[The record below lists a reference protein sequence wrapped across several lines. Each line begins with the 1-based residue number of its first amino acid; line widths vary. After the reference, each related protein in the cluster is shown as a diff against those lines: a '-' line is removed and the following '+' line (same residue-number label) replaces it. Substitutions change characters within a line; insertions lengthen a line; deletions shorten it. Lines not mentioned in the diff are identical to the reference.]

1 MIKYKLEDGSII
13 DVTDYSQD
21 EIDFLL
27 TQHPEAELIEEEAA
41 EDFQK
46 DSATGVDVLSRKEPT
61 PMGTVLDLEDT
72 SSESQELKPRF
83 IEFKSGNV
91 VYEDTYLKTKA
102 GQKGYPATFDEY
114 AEAFGAKP
122 RQFDTEEIVVQATS
136 PFEKLPEFK
145 DAWKSRTYN
154 KDKGAFEV
162 NNFNEELFSQEEET
176 AVNIFRNLY
185 KGSGIEFEETDQ
197 ITDSSGKEIPV
208 ERRILP
214 QLGTEAVFMK
224 IIDPKTGEYIYS
236 KPIELQNE
244 KLNKR
249 NNDIINDFIESN
261 KDNIDI
267 RNWTKESNKLDVNFI
282 KWKKEQFN
290 PQLAKKEA
298 LASEEYLTNEDLFKT
313 YEKYVYT
320 KGIKQDNGIIS
331 GTSRVLKTIQPYE
344 NEINNEVLKIK
355 KKNPNKSN
363 EDVISEA
370 KIAVRNN
377 LYESARNEAIYD
389 LNEEYITES
398 DDKDKA
404 QGLLYSSLIKEKT
417 KEAENYN
424 TNSKKFQVASQKAE
438 ESSYDFKRVLDIYSK
453 AGAGGVEAA
462 KELNNI
468 VKKYSV
474 NPVPVNETISDPLF
488 NSKFNLKEKD
498 SVSANLYN
506 LVNAIESSFQS
517 NTTAAKEASK
527 EVNNSIS
534 AISDTSTAMNA
545 VSKNYELTE
554 KYLSNIGLGFSDII
568 VGTTFLGA
576 NILTL
581 GQSDNLKKLGVEY
594 VQATNEIRESYVR
607 DVSFDD
613 AFSSAS
619 STGKFI
625 AQEVSNQIPILAAMI
640 MSGGAASIVVGASSA
655 GSQMMDMQNEIA
667 TGSADYSSSEVW
679 LKSIGFGLAEGVFSQ
694 LTTVPILKRAKL
706 NWLEDGVEQIVDNST
721 KNYFKSKAPG
731 LIYEPILE
739 AAGEIATTGSQN
751 LIVGNPFSEGMDHAG
766 VSGFGFGLLFAG
778 VPFFKGVY
786 NSQFSTYESLSEVRK
801 LKSEISDLE
810 KRFVTSQSSVD
821 SKSSKQIASLI
832 TTKTE
837 QLNDKIKEQEAIVN
851 NNLTA
856 QGATFVTRIIEEQAK
871 LQNKAKSIQD
881 NKNLDKNTKAELI
894 KDLKNQ
900 FNYLVKFKQKAVS
913 NDSMLANET
922 EWEAFKGLNRSK
934 SQEYLNTA
942 ESILKDERDGREVNK
957 EDINRKAYDLYFGDL
972 VRAENAKQGK
982 PNSTVFKN
990 FKSFETVNDAI
1001 ADLDAQEDLDSKTKN
1016 IIIKGLKEGNDGY
1029 ANPSTNTQVAVVE
1042 NQVKNQRR
1050 YTKTHEVG
1058 HFAFWE
1064 LLGKNSKN
1072 EAFKQISDQLLVTLK
1087 NTDRKVYDNFIKDAI
1102 DDDEGNIIPAEVISR
1117 FLEYVSENKITNV
1130 QKAKGIAGLFGVMVQ
1145 KQFSN
1150 DYNFDF
1156 RGEQDIFN
1164 FVVGIGKKIKDG
1176 TLTTSDIEIA
1186 KESDL
1191 IKGITKKVDTSKND
1205 SVREEVSFSD
1215 SKVIELKEE
1224 LDALDE
1230 FDFDDEFAFDAA
1242 KSNLENKIKTAERNA
1257 AKAKTE
1263 SIKKPTVKKETS
1275 DKESKPKK
1283 VYNNE
1288 KLVETI
1294 KSKDT
1299 SSREKTAAEADLVDS
1314 FDTMALNA
1322 IKYDT
1327 RKGDY
1332 DRTEVRDYLRG
1343 FFPTILKSYD
1353 PSKSKFSTW
1362 VYNNIAPKA
1371 QQTYEKFKKIA
1382 EKSLD
1387 AEAGTAGSV
1396 KEAVADAPSSREVDT
1411 DKVSRKIKPIELVRN
1426 PELKSK
1432 YKKAIKNIVESGE
1445 VSIDKSTFGNLKDL
1459 AAEVTAEIFDIPVLK
1474 VTDPA
1479 DNLTYEDV
1487 IVEDK
1492 NINKIKKYYPEAKV
1506 GMVIK
1511 SEASKIQDIV
1521 KSMGTDLFKLLP
1533 PENVAPEIATVDA
1546 QAYRP
1551 VKGTGLKIPSSLMK
1565 VFYEA
1570 TGKRS
1575 KGVTSQTA
1583 IKRLKPGLTYE
1594 QFLKDLGIVKGQPN
1608 TYDRAIGQRLKAIT
1622 TLFGKLATNAEV
1634 RQLEGV
1640 TDIQKQNIKAGKSDI
1655 MFSKKSK
1662 DLLNK
1667 FGLNYTEI
1675 RSKNDVDI
1683 YIEKMVKPLI
1693 NVFNSEDYK
1702 LLNRTVLQFRSKAVG
1717 GDKNIAD
1724 YLRSELKK
1732 LNLPKRVSV
1741 GRTKPSAAIG
1751 NTIEKFEKSR
1761 KSGKIDKYN
1770 KRNSE
1775 VFDKMWNDINDIVSK
1790 DPNMAVPIMYF
1801 LENSI
1806 NEATNP
1812 HRMGAP
1818 IIGYEINA
1826 GKLYYEHAVQSQLSY
1841 LNLMESILD
1850 PNKDFSSE
1858 FIKIKENYKVIA
1870 ISRASNNK
1878 LNQAGYALTMPKNWK
1893 NWYDRYFNKKV
1904 AAIEG
1909 GIDPS
1914 KLINLNGIT
1923 FSNEFNIDNK
1933 GSKEDGTRLSKV
1945 IKEQEIKN
1953 NLGLQTGSNHDL
1965 LLEVAFSK
1973 KKRAE
1978 YENVLR
1984 KNRPDIK
1991 DVPKQVENLF
2001 EWADNLN
2008 VPENKKPK
2016 YKKLALYY
2024 TSNGYTIFPED
2035 GYKIEEVIR
2044 LSDKNK
2050 IDPYAY
2056 KNPDELINKFTEE
2069 VKTKKIN
2076 PDNVKQFSNK
2086 QEFENGVVVY
2096 DVQDSRRGQRAVR
2109 DVVDSYWGK
2118 DSNPW
2123 CLVARKNKRQRV
2135 IEDFNQFNTEE
2146 EAFKYG
2152 DKIKSNGLQV
2162 EYELLPDG
2170 EGVGVYT
2177 FKEAIDEK
2185 ADLDEAWKMWKE
2197 YNQDGL
2203 GEGYKIAFQN
2213 GKLISFRDGGS
2224 QQNFDTLGYSEVEWW
2239 DRFDKPTENLAV
2251 SLGVDKDTGY
2261 KIIGSMDAEGDFD
2274 IDGYGEGDF
2283 MSQKNN
2289 YTLYDADKNLTRKEV
2304 YKDGKISLTIEN
2316 ERSKMKDGGQAIAR
2330 IDTKYIDGVFKSSR
2344 YVLEDLNT
2352 GDIVNELTR
2361 KQTTLDIDSYIQEEV
2376 ITRKNGKSPK
2386 VSKVTFKTTKLID
2399 SSVKDSMNI
2408 VTYYDETITDGVS
2421 VISTDRMAELEEI
2434 KKSYVSFSKSV
2445 NQAAK
2450 ANNNMLP
2457 ESQRIKGDF
2466 INQDVLNKM
2475 IDLDDKQREAQISF
2489 SKKFN
2494 LDKDFNDII
2503 ENKTGIAAEKTYG
2516 KVKAEVVGA
2525 SKGKFDF
2532 FISPTAEDFVGLLY
2546 KTLGKGSKG
2555 DAQMAWYK
2563 KHLLDPFARAMN
2575 NVSRDRAS
2583 MGRDFKALKK
2593 ELNIIPKNLKK
2604 RLPGEYFTREQAVR
2618 VYIWEQV
2625 GADVPGLSEA
2635 DKKTLVDIVKDDP
2648 NLQLFATELMKV
2660 NKGIAYIKPSEN
2672 WVSGT
2677 ITTDLTEGLNSVK
2690 RKQYLE
2696 LWQQNVDEI
2705 FSEKN
2710 LNKLEAAYG
2719 KSYRYA
2725 LEGTLKRMKTGR
2737 NRTFGTDSLTGRF
2750 LDWINGTTGAIM
2762 FFNNRSAVLQTI
2774 SMANFINFEDNNVFA
2789 AAKAFANQKQYWSDF
2804 KMLFNSDFL
2813 VERRDG
2819 LKLNVQES
2827 DIADIAKERGARGVI
2842 NRILKLGFTPTQLAD
2857 SFAIASGGSTFY
2869 RNRLNKLIKE
2879 GMDPLAAKKQAMMDF
2894 RETAE
2899 ESQQSSRPDK
2909 ISQQQAGPLGRT
2921 VLAFANTPAQYA
2933 RIMKKAALDIKN
2945 GRGDFKTNV
2954 SKIMYYGFL
2963 QNLIFNTLTNALFA
2977 IEFGEDEE
2985 EENKKYVSVANGMAD
3000 SILRGIGVSGVI
3012 VSVLKNAALTFVRE
3026 DKKKNPNYEKVVDD
3040 LLRISPPIA
3049 SKVSKIKSASRSYK
3063 WDKKEMR
3070 EKGFS
3075 LDNPAYLAGANV
3087 ISAGSNL
3094 PLDRV
3099 IKKMD
3104 HIRAASNSE
3113 LETYK
3118 RIFLLGGW
3126 SEWDLGIKKP
3136 KKQKDKEKKK
3146 QTKSKSKTYKR
3157 KTYKTK
3163 IYK

>member
-1 MIKYKLEDGSII
+1 MKKYKLEDGSII
-13 DVTDYSQD
+13 DVTDYSQ
-21 EIDFLL
+21 ELIDFLL
-27 TQHPEAELIEEEAA
+27 KEHPGAELLEETEEVEGVQA
-41 EDFQK
+41 DFQN
-46 DSATGVDVLSRKEPT
+46 DSAAGVDVLSKETPT

-72 SSESQELKPRF
+72 SSESQDFDPKNFTKRDSLVFSIQETEKQINNYIAKGGEVNASDAAALQGYKDELAALDEQSFFDDIFSDEPVYDKTKSFRNKRNKINQMAKDRAELERKATVYSYNNMSGLESVAYVEKQLKEFDKTAAKELDILNYDP
-83 IEFKSGNV
+83 EFKLRNDAIEQLSKDTGNKQATGDGL
-91 VYEDTYLKTKA
+91 EDTLSEFNILNVFRGKSYFKDIEANEIIDLNAEVEDAVVSKLNKKQLQKLSKGFYTLQEKENLLNEVKIPIVQKKIKEIETENEFQLTKSEDEITGYKKTQESIADSLRAIKNKPDLTQQDVDEYNLLVNDYKQIDKQIEKTIENFESYKSKSSSKIDSLQGDFGIDLATGVISNNFKLTDKVEKFREKYSGDGWWNGTADILGGELLQGAYQLLKKRYIGAPTWLLTSFGDAFQDQENYSDFDAFSDVVNNWSNKTLLPKSEDERFKITKKEGGFKEFDARNYAKLGVSMIPFTAQLIAEVKKGKFTGLRSAIGKNYLKLGDKSKILKDASQQLKNNIIMADAAFRATVMDNQKEGEALGLNGIQASTFAAVKSATEASVQLIMPDTQFLKGVTGKAIKDAFVGNLKKVANIEGAKSAVKEFSTNILKEYGEEQVNAAMNLVTDASYGLALPEASEFLNSQIELAAGTFMLSGGMGTVGSSKTFSNQKKLIYNQIHDNIASLDLGLKTMQEASKNPENIAEIAKTRQFAKDIFKAVESSPENVTADQIDLLLEKQKLIKKKETTDSAFHSAIDKKIKEVDAKIEDSSVKRDIAQQFDKDVSNVSKSLNSIGQKVDETLVLEDNEESSASDQMREILIKKGESKEYAEANKDSYGAFITIDGKEVLVINKTSSLSDSVVTTGQHEFLHKLLRASLSSNPEMITKA
-102 GQKGYPATFDEY
+102 GQMLLKEIGQTVSADSEIMSRITDYSS
-114 AEAFGAKP
+114 
-122 RQFDTEEIVVQATS
+122 DTEITSEKFFEEI
-136 PFEKLPEFK
+136 LP
-145 DAWKSRTYN
+145 
-154 KDKGAFEV
+154 
-162 NNFNEELFSQEEET
+162 LFS
-176 AVNIFRNLY
+176 
-185 KGSGIEFEETDQ
+185 
-197 ITDSSGKEIPV
+197 
-208 ERRILP
+208 
-214 QLGTEAVFMK
+214 EALTKKDV
-224 IIDPKTGEYIYS
+224 
-236 KPIELQNE
+236 
-244 KLNKR
+244 KLNESSISKIGDFFR
-249 NNDIINDFIESN
+249 RVFQNAGWKKINFGTA
-261 KDNIDI
+261 KGV
-267 RNWTKESNKLDVNFI
+267 VNFI
-282 KWKKEQFN
+282 KDYNK
-290 PQLAKKEA
+290 AY
-298 LASEEYLTNEDLFKT
+298 S
-313 YEKYVYT
+313 
-320 KGIKQDNGIIS
+320 KG
-331 GTSRVLKTIQPYE
+331 
-344 NEINNEVLKIK
+344 
-355 KKNPNKSN
+355 
-363 EDVISEA
+363 
-370 KIAVRNN
+370 
-377 LYESARNEAIYD
+377 
-389 LNEEYITES
+389 
-398 DDKDKA
+398 
-404 QGLLYSSLIKEKT
+404 
-417 KEAENYN
+417 
-424 TNSKKFQVASQKAE
+424 
-438 ESSYDFKRVLDIYSK
+438 DFKGSL
-453 AGAGGVEAA
+453 
-462 KELNNI
+462 KEL
-468 VKKYSV
+468 SG
-474 NPVPVNETISDPLF
+474 
-488 NSKFNLKEKD
+488 
-498 SVSANLYN
+498 
-506 LVNAIESSFQS
+506 ES
-517 NTTAAKEASK
+517 
-527 EVNNSIS
+527 
-534 AISDTSTAMNA
+534 
-545 VSKNYELTE
+545 
-554 KYLSNIGLGFSDII
+554 
-568 VGTTFLGA
+568 
-576 NILTL
+576 
-581 GQSDNLKKLGVEY
+581 GV
-594 VQATNEIRESYVR
+594 
-607 DVSFDD
+607 
-613 AFSSAS
+613 
-619 STGKFI
+619 
-625 AQEVSNQIPILAAMI
+625 
-640 MSGGAASIVVGASSA
+640 
-655 GSQMMDMQNEIA
+655 
-667 TGSADYSSSEVW
+667 
-679 LKSIGFGLAEGVFSQ
+679 
-694 LTTVPILKRAKL
+694 
-706 NWLEDGVEQIVDNST
+706 
-721 KNYFKSKAPG
+721 
-731 LIYEPILE
+731 
-739 AAGEIATTGSQN
+739 
-751 LIVGNPFSEGMDHAG
+751 
-766 VSGFGFGLLFAG
+766 VSG
-778 VPFFKGVY
+778 
-786 NSQFSTYESLSEVRK
+786 
-801 LKSEISDLE
+801 
-810 KRFVTSQSSVD
+810 
-821 SKSSKQIASLI
+821 
-832 TTKTE
+832 
-837 QLNDKIKEQEAIVN
+837 
-851 NNLTA
+851 
-856 QGATFVTRIIEEQAK
+856 
-871 LQNKAKSIQD
+871 
-881 NKNLDKNTKAELI
+881 
-894 KDLKNQ
+894 
-900 FNYLVKFKQKAVS
+900 
-913 NDSMLANET
+913 
-922 EWEAFKGLNRSK
+922 
-934 SQEYLNTA
+934 
-942 ESILKDERDGREVNK
+942 
-957 EDINRKAYDLYFGDL
+957 
-972 VRAENAKQGK
+972 
-982 PNSTVFKN
+982 
-990 FKSFETVNDAI
+990 
-1001 ADLDAQEDLDSKTKN
+1001 
-1016 IIIKGLKEGNDGY
+1016 
-1029 ANPSTNTQVAVVE
+1029 
-1042 NQVKNQRR
+1042 
-1050 YTKTHEVG
+1050 
-1058 HFAFWE
+1058 
-1064 LLGKNSKN
+1064 
-1072 EAFKQISDQLLVTLK
+1072 
-1087 NTDRKVYDNFIKDAI
+1087 
-1102 DDDEGNIIPAEVISR
+1102 
-1117 FLEYVSENKITNV
+1117 
-1130 QKAKGIAGLFGVMVQ
+1130 
-1145 KQFSN
+1145 
-1150 DYNFDF
+1150 
-1156 RGEQDIFN
+1156 
-1164 FVVGIGKKIKDG
+1164 
-1176 TLTTSDIEIA
+1176 
-1186 KESDL
+1186 
-1191 IKGITKKVDTSKND
+1191 
-1205 SVREEVSFSD
+1205 VSFS
-1215 SKVIELKEE
+1215 KKIVELKEE

-1230 FDFDDEFAFDAA
+1230 FDFEDEFAFDAA

-1263 SIKKPTVKKETS
+1263 SAKKPTVKKETS

-1294 KSKDT
+1294 KSEDT

-1343 FFPTILKSYD
+1343 FFPTILESYNPD
-1353 PSKSKFSTW
+1353 ESKFSTW

-1396 KEAVADAPSSREVDT
+1396 REAAADAPSSREVIT
-1411 DKVSRKIKPIELVRN
+1411 DKVSRKIKPIELVRD
-1426 PELKSK
+1426 PELKDK
-1432 YKKAIKNIVESGE
+1432 YKKAVKNIVESGK
-1445 VSIDKSTFGNLKDL
+1445 VSIDESTFGNLKDL
-1459 AAEVTAEIFDIPVLK
+1459 AAEVTAEIFDIPILK

-1479 DNLTYEDV
+1479 DNLTYKDV
-1487 IVEDK
+1487 IVEDS
-1492 NINKIKKYYPEAKV
+1492 NINKIKKYYPDAKV

-1511 SEASKIQDIV
+1511 SESSKIQDVV

-1533 PENVAPEIATVDA
+1533 PENVSPELATVDA
-1546 QAYRP
+1546 QAYKR

-1640 TDIQKQNIKAGKSDI
+1640 TDIQKQNIEAGKSDI

-1702 LLNRTVLQFRSKAVG
+1702 LLNRTVLQFRSKAIG

-1870 ISRASNNK
+1870 ISKTSNNK

-1953 NLGLQTGSNHDL
+1953 NLGLQPGSNHDL
-1965 LLEVAFSK
+1965 LLEVGFSK

-1978 YENVLR
+1978 YENVLK

-2123 CLVARKNKRQRV
+2123 CLIARKDKRQRV

-2213 GKLISFRDGGS
+2213 GKLVSFRDGGS

-2251 SLGVDKDTGY
+2251 SLGVDKATGY

-2304 YKDGKISLTIEN
+2304 YKDGKISLTVEN
-2316 ERSKMKDGGQAIAR
+2316 ERSRMKDGGQAIAR

-2352 GDIVNELTR
+2352 GDIVNEITR

-2457 ESQRIKGDF
+2457 ESQRIKGSF
-2466 INQDVLNKM
+2466 TNQDVLNKM
-2475 IDLDDKQREAQISF
+2475 IDLDEKQREAQISF

-2532 FISPTAEDFVGLLY
+2532 FIAPSAEDFVGLLY

-2563 KHLLDPFARAMN
+2563 KHLLDPFAKAMN
-2575 NVSRDRAS
+2575 NVSRDRAT

-2593 ELNIIPKNLKK
+2593 DLKIVPKNLKK

-2618 VYIWEQV
+2618 VYIWEQI

-2635 DKKTLVDIVKDDP
+2635 DKKTLVDIVKDDS
-2648 NLQLFATELMKV
+2648 NLQLFANEVMKI
-2660 NKGIAYIKPSEN
+2660 NKGIAYAKPSEN

-2762 FFNNRSAVLQTI
+2762 FFNSRSAVLQTI

-2827 DIADIAKERGARGVI
+2827 DIADIAKERGVRGVV

-3049 SKVSKIKSASRSYK
+3049 SKASKIKSASRSYK
-3063 WDKKEMR
+3063 WDKKEMG

-3087 ISAGSNL
+3087 VSAATNL

-3118 RIFLLGGW
+3118 RIFLLAGW

-3136 KKQKDKEKKK
+3136 KKS
-3146 QTKSKSKTYKR
+3146 TKSGSKTKGFSSGSGFSSGVEF
-3157 KTYKTK
+3157 
-3163 IYK
+3163 